1 MLIVRSPGESAG
13 ASLPGVPLAERA
25 PAHVRQIPEIYRL
38 DEFGTLGVV
47 PRMMTAWV
55 IREERFGDP
64 MHSFKTEVVPVPEIG
79 DEEVLVRVV
88 ATGVNYNSVWAG
100 LGKPVSVLKGHGRD
114 YHVPGSDAAGI
125 VWKVG
130 AKVKNCKIG
139 DEVLVT
145 CNWQDLEHGKGNDD
159 TPNFSSF
166 DPMSSPNHLIHGYET
181 PDGTYAQFTKAQ
193 AQQILPKPKSVSFE
207 EAASYILTYFTAY
220 RMLITRGA
228 LQSGELALIWG
239 GAGGVGSYAIQLCR
253 EIGAD
258 AIAVVSDDEKGRM
271 CMELGAIG
279 YINRKEFAGFE
290 YRDNETPE
298 QTELR
303 MQQTK
308 AIGKKI
314 WSICGERRAPD
325 LVLEHPGAAT
335 FPASVF
341 LCARFGRVVTCG
353 ATTGYNVTFDIRHLW
368 MHQKRII
375 GSHYANFLECRRA
388 NALVE
393 KGKITALLADTY
405 DFDHIPH
412 AHQALYENKVVGN
425 LGCLI
430 MNDQRGLKTIDDL
443 KRVCGQPYRLA
454 AREA

>member
-1 MLIVRSPGESAG
+1 MLMIRTPAPEEVIEGP
-13 ASLPGVPLAERA
+13 A
-25 PAHVRQIPEIYRL
+25 PALPAQSKQQPEIYRL

-47 PRMMTAWV
+47 PKNMTAWV
-55 IREERFGDP
+55 IREDRFGPPLD
-64 MHSFKTEVVPVPEIG
+64 SYRTEVVPVPEIG
-79 DEEVLVRVV
+79 DEEVLVRVI

-100 LGKPVSVLKGHGRD
+100 LGQPVSVFNMHDRD

-125 VWKVG
+125 VWKIG
-130 AKVKNCKIG
+130 SKVKNCKVG

-145 CNWQDLEHGKGNDD
+145 CNWQDLEHGKGTED
-159 TPNFSSF
+159 TPNFTSF
-166 DPMSSPNHLIHGYET
+166 DPMSSPHHLIHGYET

-193 AQQILPKPKSVSFE
+193 AQQILAKPKSVSFE

-258 AIAVVSDDEKGRM
+258 AIAVVSDDEKGRL
-271 CMELGAIG
+271 CMEQGAIG
-279 YINRKEFAGFE
+279 YINRKEFPGHE
-290 YRDNETPE
+290 YIANETPE
-298 QTELR
+298 QSTRRTEQ
-303 MQQTK
+303 MK
-308 AIGKKI
+308 AMGKKI
-314 WSICGERRAPD
+314 WSICGEKRAPD

-335 FPASVF
+335 FPTSVF

-353 ATTGYNVTFDIRHLW
+353 ATTGFNVTFDIRHLW

-388 NALVE
+388 NSLVE
-393 KGKITALLADTY
+393 KGKIKPVLAQTY
-405 DFDHIPH
+405 NFADIPL
-412 AHQALYENKVVGN
+412 AHQRLYENKVIGN

-430 MNDQRGLKTIDDL
+430 MNEARGLKTIDEV
-443 KRVCGQPYRLA
+443 KRACGLPYRVAL
-454 AREA
+454 RESK